1 VDELATR
8 PDVTAEKV
16 REMQQDAREP
26 VSLDQTIGE
35 EGDSCLGDFT
45 EDSQAV
51 VSLESV
57 SFAQMRTQPHGVLSD
72 RDSRHR
78 PAEIWAHR
86 RSAPHAG

>member
-1 VDELATR
+1 VAELATR

-16 REMQQDAREP
+16 REMQQYAREP

-35 EGDSCLGDFT
+35 EGDSSLSDFI

-51 VSLESV
+51 VALESV
-57 SFAQMRTQPHGVLSD
+57 SFAQMRNQLHGVLSD

-86 RSAPHAG
+86 QSATHAG